1 VFTFPLSAKLWTC
14 RGRRTGQTV
23 PVSDNGWTE
32 ALATYAERLHAAA
45 GPDHHVVSA
54 LSAWL
59 LVALCAPL
67 AENADRAEISEA
79 LGADP
84 MEAARFAAGLLT
96 EPHPLVGAAAAMW
109 MAPAVT
115 TPVLE
120 QWRDGL
126 PPGATTGDIP
136 TREALDAWVK
146 AHTLGLIDRFP
157 IEVTPD
163 IVCLLA
169 TALATKV
176 SWEVPFEVI
185 DAAALAPSPWA
196 TRLHWVLRSPRQGPR
211 HRQYIAETDRAGTV
225 GVHLASARGGLLVGS
240 VVAIDQ
246 MVPSADV
253 LAAASSIVSMEA
265 RSPHGVA
272 RRSLFDLPLGD
283 DAVWTVTEEEV
294 QTKAPDG
301 REEVVIAVLPA
312 WSAETTVD
320 LDHEDLGV
328 PSAARAI
335 KKATGLTNL
344 TYAAKQSAVAR
355 YSAIGFEAA
364 AVSGLAVALSAP
376 QLRPGRRRKA
386 TLRFGHP
393 YAVVAVATGAP
404 RVHRGD
410 RLSSPWHGLPVFSA
424 WVSEPAEAEPAAE

>member
-1 VFTFPLSAKLWTC
+1 
-14 RGRRTGQTV
+14 
-23 PVSDNGWTE
+23 
-32 ALATYAERLHAAA
+32 
-45 GPDHHVVSA
+45 
-54 LSAWL
+54 
-59 LVALCAPL
+59 
-67 AENADRAEISEA
+67 
-79 LGADP
+79 
-84 MEAARFAAGLLT
+84 
-96 EPHPLVGAAAAMW
+96 MW

-115 TPVLE
+115 TPIME

-126 PPGATTGDIP
+126 PQGATTGDIP
-136 TREALDAWVK
+136 TQQALDSWAK
-146 AHTLGLIDRFP
+146 ACSLGLIDRFP
-157 IEVTPD
+157 IKLTPD

-176 SWEVPFEVI
+176 SWEVPFEVVE
-185 DAAALAPSPWA
+185 AAALAPSPWA
-196 TRLHWVLRSPRQGPR
+196 TRLHRVLRSPGQDPR

-246 MVPSADV
+246 RVPSADV
-253 LAAASSIVSMEA
+253 LAVAASIVSMEA

-272 RRSLFDLPLGD
+272 RRSLFDLRLGD
-283 DAVWTVTEEEV
+283 GAVWTIIEEEV

-301 REEVVIAVLPA
+301 REQVVISVLPA
-312 WSAETTVD
+312 WSAETTLD

-335 KKATGLTNL
+335 KKAIGLTNL
-344 TYAAKQSAVAR
+344 TYEAKQAAVAR

-364 AVSGLAVALSAP
+364 AVSGLAVASSAP
-376 QLRPGRRRKA
+376 QLRPGYRRKA

-393 YAVVAVATGAP
+393 YAVVAVATNDL
-404 RVHRGD
+404 RVHPRD

-424 WVSEPAEAEPAAE
+424 WITEPAEAEAAAR

>member
-1 VFTFPLSAKLWTC
+1 
-14 RGRRTGQTV
+14 V
-23 PVSDNGWTE
+23 PVSDDGWTA

-54 LSAWL
+54 LGAWL

-67 AENADRAEISEA
+67 ADNADRAELAEV

-84 MEAARFAAGLLT
+84 MQAARFAAGLLT
-96 EPHPLVGAAAAMW
+96 EPHPLVAAAAAMW

-115 TPVLE
+115 TPIME

-126 PPGATTGDIP
+126 PQGATTGDIP
-136 TREALDAWVK
+136 TQQALDSWAK
-146 AHTLGLIDRFP
+146 ACSLGLIDRFP
-157 IEVTPD
+157 IKLTPD

-176 SWEVPFEVI
+176 SWEVPFEVVE
-185 DAAALAPSPWA
+185 AAALAPSPWA
-196 TRLHWVLRSPRQGPR
+196 TRLHRVLRSPGQDPR

-246 MVPSADV
+246 RVPSADV
-253 LAAASSIVSMEA
+253 LAVAASIVSMEA

-272 RRSLFDLPLGD
+272 RRSLFDLRLGD
-283 DAVWTVTEEEV
+283 GAVWTIIEEEV

-301 REEVVIAVLPA
+301 REQVVISVLPA
-312 WSAETTVD
+312 WSAETTLD

-335 KKATGLTNL
+335 KKAIGLTNL
-344 TYAAKQSAVAR
+344 TYEAKQAAVAR

-364 AVSGLAVALSAP
+364 AVSGLAVASSAP
-376 QLRPGRRRKA
+376 QLRPGYRRKA

-393 YAVVAVATGAP
+393 YAVVAVATNDL
-404 RVHRGD
+404 RVHPRD

-424 WVSEPAEAEPAAE
+424 WITEPAEAEAAAR

>member
-1 VFTFPLSAKLWTC
+1 M
-14 RGRRTGQTV
+14 
-23 PVSDNGWTE
+23 PVSDDAWTE

-54 LSAWL
+54 LAAWL

-67 AENADRAEISEA
+67 AENADRAELA
-79 LGADP
+79 AVLGADP

-96 EPHPLVGAAAAMW
+96 EPHPLVAAAAAMW

-115 TPVLE
+115 TPVME

-126 PPGATTGDIP
+126 PQGATTGDIP
-136 TREALDAWVK
+136 TQRALDAWAK
-146 AHTLGLIDRFP
+146 ARTLGLIDRFP
-157 IEVTPD
+157 IKLTPD

-185 DAAALAPSPWA
+185 DATALVPSPWA
-196 TRLHWVLRSPRQGPR
+196 TRLQWVLRSPRQDPR
-211 HRQYIAETDRAGTV
+211 HRQFIAETDRAGTV

-240 VVAIDQ
+240 VVAVDQ
-246 MVPSADV
+246 RVPSADV
-253 LAAASSIVSMEA
+253 LAVATSIVSMEA
-265 RSPHGVA
+265 TSPHGVA

-283 DAVWTVTEEEV
+283 GAVWEIIEEEV
-294 QTKAPDG
+294 ETKAPDG
-301 REEVVIAVLPA
+301 REEVVISVLPA

-335 KKATGLTNL
+335 KKAIGLTNL
-344 TYAAKQSAVAR
+344 TYEAKQAALAR

-364 AVSGLAVALSAP
+364 AVSGLAVASSAP
-376 QLRPGRRRKA
+376 QLRPGYRRRA
-386 TLRFGHP
+386 TVRFGHP
-393 YAVVAVATGAP
+393 YAVVAVATNDL
-404 RVHRGD
+404 RVHPPD
-410 RLSSPWHGLPVFSA
+410 HLSSPWHGLPVFSA
-424 WVSEPAEAEPAAE
+424 WISEPAEAEPAAG

>member
-1 VFTFPLSAKLWTC
+1 M
-14 RGRRTGQTV
+14 
-23 PVSDNGWTE
+23 PVSDDAWTE

-54 LSAWL
+54 LAAWL

-67 AENADRAEISEA
+67 AENADRAELAEV

-96 EPHPLVGAAAAMW
+96 EPHPLVAAAAAMW

-115 TPVLE
+115 TPVME

-126 PPGATTGDIP
+126 PRGATTGDIP
-136 TREALDAWVK
+136 TQQALDAWAK
-146 AHTLGLIDRFP
+146 ARTLGLIDRFP
-157 IEVTPD
+157 IKLTPD

-185 DAAALAPSPWA
+185 DATALAPSPWA
-196 TRLHWVLRSPRQGPR
+196 TRLQWVLRSPRQDPR

-240 VVAIDQ
+240 VVAVDQ
-246 MVPSADV
+246 RVPSADV
-253 LAAASSIVSMEA
+253 LAVATSIVSMEA
-265 RSPHGVA
+265 TSPHGVA

-283 DAVWTVTEEEV
+283 GAVWTIIEEEV
-294 QTKAPDG
+294 ETKAPDG
-301 REEVVIAVLPA
+301 REEVVISVLPA

-335 KKATGLTNL
+335 KKAIGLTNL
-344 TYAAKQSAVAR
+344 TYEAKQAALAR

-364 AVSGLAVALSAP
+364 AVSGLAVASSAP
-376 QLRPGRRRKA
+376 QLRPGYRRKA
-386 TLRFGHP
+386 TVRFGHP
-393 YAVVAVATGAP
+393 YAVVAVATNDL
-404 RVHRGD
+404 RVHRRD

-424 WVSEPAEAEPAAE
+424 WISEPAEAEPAAG